1 MVVAIDRPVCQ
12 TAALLSGE
20 VQIQTQAHSA
30 WGGAVT
36 ATLFVPIDRSA
47 VWQQVTNYP
56 RWVKF
61 FPDIVRSEVLATIPQ
76 GKRLYQ
82 VGRKAVLMFAA
93 EVEIV
98 LRAIESTTANQ
109 QQISFELERGSFR
122 DFSAQLLLQDFQ
134 DGTLLTYSVQA
145 TPTIPV
151 PSLLIQEGMKLDLP
165 ANLRSMR
172 QVLCHPSCDI

>member
-1 MVVAIDRPVCQ
+1 MVIAIDRPASRNS
-12 TAALLSGE
+12 AALLAGE

-36 ATLFVPIDRSA
+36 AEVFLPIDRAS
-47 VWQQVTNYP
+47 VWQQVTDYP
-56 RWVKF
+56 RWVEY
-61 FPDIVRSEVLATIPQ
+61 FPDLVRSDVLASISQ

-98 LRAIESTTANQ
+98 LQAIESTTASQ
-109 QQISFELERGSFR
+109 HQILFQLERGSFR
-122 DFSAQLLLQDFQ
+122 DFSAQLRLQDFHT
-134 DGTLLTYSVQA
+134 GTLLIYSVQA

-165 ANLRSMR
+165 ANLRQMR
-172 QVLCHPSCDI
+172 RVLCNQ

>member
-1 MVVAIDRPVCQ
+1 MVIAIDRPASQ

-20 VQIQTQAHSA
+20 VQVQTQAHSA

-36 ATLFVPIDRSA
+36 ATMFVPIDRAS
-47 VWQQVTNYP
+47 VWQQVTCYP
-56 RWVKF
+56 RWVEY
-61 FPDIVRSEVLATIPQ
+61 FPDIVRSEVLGSIPQ

-98 LRAIESTTANQ
+98 LKAIESTTANQ

-122 DFSAQLLLQDFQ
+122 DFAAQLRLQDFHS
-134 DGTLLTYSVQA
+134 GTLLTYSVQA
-145 TPTIPV
+145 TPMIPV

-172 QVLCHPSCDI
+172 RVLCNR

>member
-1 MVVAIDRPVCQ
+1 MVIAIDRPASR

-36 ATLFVPIDRSA
+36 AELFLPIDRA
-47 VWQQVTNYP
+47 FVWQQVTHYP
-56 RWVKF
+56 RWVEY
-61 FPDIVRSEVLATIPQ
+61 FPDIVRSEVIGSISQ

-98 LRAIESTTANQ
+98 LKAIESTTANQ

-122 DFSAQLLLQDFQ
+122 DFSAQLRLQDFHT
-134 DGTLLTYSVQA
+134 GTLLAYSVQA
-145 TPTIPV
+145 TPSIPV

-165 ANLRSMR
+165 TNLRSMR
-172 QVLCHPSCDI
+172 RVLCNR

>member
-1 MVVAIDRPVCQ
+1 MVSAIDRP
-12 TAALLSGE
+12 TSDNLAALRSGE
-20 VQIQTQAHSA
+20 VQIQTRAHSA

-36 ATLFVPIDRSA
+36 AQLFLPIDRASA
-47 VWQQVTNYP
+47 WQQVTNYP
-56 RWVKF
+56 RWVEY
-61 FPDIVRSEVLATIPQ
+61 FPDIVRSDVLGSISQ

-98 LRAIESTTANQ
+98 LRAIDSTTADQ
-109 QQISFELERGSFR
+109 QQILFQLERGSFR
-122 DFSAQLLLQDFQ
+122 DFSAQLRLQDFHT
-134 DGTLLTYSVQA
+134 GTLLTYSVQA
-145 TPTIPV
+145 TPAIPV

-172 QVLCHPSCDI
+172 HVLCNR